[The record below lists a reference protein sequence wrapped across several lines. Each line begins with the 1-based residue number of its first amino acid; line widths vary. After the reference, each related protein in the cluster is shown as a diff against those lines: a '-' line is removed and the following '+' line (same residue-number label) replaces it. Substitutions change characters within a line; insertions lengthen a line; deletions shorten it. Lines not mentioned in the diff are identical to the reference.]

1 MGKLV
6 VESGRNFWFDSNT
19 RAKFSAPAPG
29 STGNSGRNFFVQ
41 PRYFQTDA
49 SLSKQF
55 RITERFNFDLRVDA
69 RNLTN
74 TPSFAAPT
82 AVLTSTIFGRI
93 NDSVDSAARRVQFS
107 GKINF

>member
-1 MGKLV
+1 
-6 VESGRNFWFDSNT
+6 
-19 RAKFSAPAPG
+19 
-29 STGNSGRNFFVQ
+29 
-41 PRYFQTDA
+41 
-49 SLSKQF
+49 
-55 RITERFNFDLRVDA
+55 VDA

-93 NDSVDSAARRVQFS
+93 NDSVTNAARRVQFS